1 MNPTKIALAIAVTSV
16 IVAVA
21 VAPIVLSEALA
32 EKTIKCS
39 FCEDATHKH
48 KEPPIQLVAGP
59 RKDPQDLQKNL
70 QEKETAAAK

>member
-1 MNPTKIALAIAVTSV
+1 MNPTKIVLAIAVTSV
-16 IVAVA
+16 MVAVA

-39 FCEDATHKH
+39 ICEDEHQHKA
-48 KEPPIQLVAGP
+48 PGDLVVAGP

-70 QEKETAAAK
+70 QEKETAAK